1 MENRLHFTT
10 RDKSTKAYWHEY
22 VAITLQDE
30 DYTKSNGV
38 EGKYSWQNRSW
49 QNYDYQ
55 KALLN
60 ALNLLGA
67 SKESMQ
73 IVEDASSYSDA
84 VVKLHQSLE
93 LLDNDTG
100 EYVDYRTIKL

>member
-1 MENRLHFTT
+1 MENRIYFTT
-10 RDKSTKAYWHEY
+10 RDKVTKAYVHEH

-30 DYTKSNGV
+30 NYTKSNGV
-38 EGKYSWQNRSW
+38 EGKYSWQNRPW
-49 QNYDYQ
+49 QKYDYQ

>member
-1 MENRLHFTT
+1 MENKLHFTN
-10 RDKSTKAYWHEY
+10 RDKSTKAYWYEY

-30 DYTKSNGV
+30 NYTKSNGV
-38 EGKYSWQNRSW
+38 EGKYSWQNRPW
-49 QNYDYQ
+49 QKYDYQ

-73 IVEDASSYSDA
+73 IVEDASSYTDA
-84 VVKLHQSLE
+84 LAKLYQSLT